1 MREVGADPEDV
12 RLLVRF
18 LRTLRDC
25 DQAEM
30 AAAAGIDHSSL
41 SRYETGRI
49 VPSRAVLEQLIAA
62 AGLPV
67 SVVDS
72 VLLPAIQA
80 VRTARALESTCEV
93 HAGLAPASRK
103 GGGVP
108 VQAASEEPFGETVRR
123 ATDAALATFLVE
135 VDADDQTL
143 S

>member
-25 DQAEM
+25 DQTEM

-41 SRYETGRI
+41 SRYETGKV

-72 VLLPAIQA
+72 VLLPAIRA
-80 VRTARALESTCEV
+80 VRTARSLESSCDVLTRPSPRPGE
-93 HAGLAPASRK
+93 
-103 GGGVP
+103 
-108 VQAASEEPFGETVRR
+108 AASLPGQAFSEDTFGDTVRR
-123 ATDAALATFLVE
+123 AANAAVAAFLAEVE
-135 VDADDQTL
+135 ADDSPTG
-143 S
+143 